1 MHYLHELVTRKKNV
15 AVEICRDAGSKR
27 SNDANAAVAI
37 IWRDVMR
44 DFIQRTGIYQLND
57 FSH

>member
-44 DFIQRTGIYQLND
+44 DFIQKDWNLST
-57 FSH
+57 